1 MDIMIQSAQ
10 GQWVGPLFQ
19 EILILA
25 AWNIWKTRNN
35 LLFEGIPPSTQ
46 GWCDLFKSD
55 ILLLSLRVRPTLAS
69 FLLSVISD
77 LPT

>member
-1 MDIMIQSAQ
+1 MEIMIQSAQ

-19 EILILA
+19 EFMILD

-55 ILLLSLRVRPTLAS
+55 ILLLSLRVKPTLDS
-69 FLLSVISD
+69 FLLSVIYD
-77 LPT
+77 LST